1 MNGAKVLKGKK
12 QGGGAPLRFL
22 LVCVVVLP
30 ILVCGWSSLSRGSS
44 QSSSFKEA
52 NDLFSEGNYTAS
64 LSKYEE
70 IIRQHPGAADRALFE
85 MGIIYAYPSNERKD
99 YAKAVE
105 CFQRVLRDFP
115 ESRYRRDAAE
125 MISHI
130 NNVTIGEKKLL
141 EQQAQIAALEQE
153 AKNRE
158 TENRALQKRVEAL
171 DQEVRS
177 KESVNA
183 ALQEKIEGL
192 ERELKNMTLMSQ
204 KGLVSKVLV
213 EKRER
218 RLSLLSKGNV
228 LRSYKIALGGDPV
241 GPKERQGDNKTP
253 EGTYIIDARNR
264 DSGYHLSLHISYPNE
279 RDAKRAK
286 ALGVSPGGNI
296 SIHGLKN
303 GFSWVGDSHRESD
316 WTRGCI
322 AVTDEEIEE
331 IATLV
336 PIGTTI
342 EIRP

>member
-1 MNGAKVLKGKK
+1 MNGTNALEAKR
-12 QGGGAPLRFL
+12 QGGSARLRFL
-22 LVCVVVLP
+22 LVCVVITP
-30 ILVCGWSSLSRGSS
+30 ILVCGWSTLSGASS

-52 NDLFSEGNYTAS
+52 NDLFSEGNYAAS

-70 IIRQHPGAADRALFE
+70 IIRQHPSAADRALFE
-85 MGIIYAYPSNERKD
+85 MGIIYAYPSNAQKD
-99 YAKAVE
+99 YGKAVE
-105 CFQRVLRDFP
+105 CFQRILKDFP

-141 EQQAQIAALEQE
+141 EQQAQIATLEQE
-153 AKNRE
+153 AKIRE
-158 TENRALQKRVEAL
+158 SENRALQKRVEAL
-171 DQEVRS
+171 EQETKS

-183 ALQEKIEGL
+183 ALQEKIGGL
-192 ERELKNMTLMSQ
+192 ERELKNMVLMSQ

-213 EKRER
+213 EKGER

-228 LRSYKIALGGDPV
+228 LRSYKIALGGDPI
-241 GPKERQGDNKTP
+241 GPKERQGDNRTP
-253 EGTYIIDARNR
+253 EGTYIIDSRNR

-279 RDAKRAK
+279 RDVKRAK

-296 SIHGLKN
+296 MIHGLKN
-303 GFSWVGDSHRESD
+303 GFSWVGDSHAESD